1 MLIVLYAKI
10 VDGKKNGLK
19 MEGPFQGPE
28 VKTMKEAHN
37 ACTKIVSASK
47 DTVLV
52 KIYDLDEYTYE
63 TAMAKANQSFEYSY
77 GNMQEAAKIMER
89 PIMKRKKKRYKPKPK
104 TEKLNFGNKHDM
116 KE

>member
-1 MLIVLYAKI
+1 MLIVLYTKI

-28 VKTMKEAHN
+28 VETMAEAHA

-52 KIYDLDEYTYE
+52 KVYDLEECSYE
-63 TAMAKANQSFEYSY
+63 LAMEKALQCFEYSF
-77 GNMQEAAKIMER
+77 GNMEEAAKIMER
-89 PIMKRKKKRYKPKPK
+89 PIMKRKKKRYKAKPAK
-104 TEKLNFGNKHDM
+104 
-116 KE
+116 